1 MCGPFCAPKERQAG
15 LKAVEM
21 SGVLDRADYF
31 RSHKVT
37 DGMSEA
43 GQALVEY
50 SLLIGLFSVALV
62 GALGAYKTG
71 LGVMLQGIVDA
82 LDAVV

>member
-1 MCGPFCAPKERQAG
+1 
-15 LKAVEM
+15 M
-21 SGVLDRADYF
+21 SGVHDRADYF
-31 RSHKVT
+31 RSHKAA